1 LILSKEVDVIHSD
14 RARAAGY
21 VILFAALAAAV
32 PASVPAQ
39 AIIGTVNGSNQAI
52 VFPSPG
58 TGLPNPTKVPVTGLA
73 ISPQPHGVG
82 YFGSDNAMVSDFGL
96 SRVYVVQIST
106 ATVLATINTTGKY
119 NGTGSIAI
127 APGLTA
133 ALASGGATSVA
144 VIQAPFNASSTITN
158 VTLPGAIAGYQT
170 EAIVFNAAGR
180 AFVYHS
186 TGVSVLDPPYSSVA
200 FTIPVANS
208 FSGSIAITPS
218 GNNLLCSDG
227 STTIRIFTAPYSA
240 LSTPVNLTAPAQID
254 GMMATPDGTKVL
266 AVSYVTAGGVYAI
279 SAPYTASSTI
289 ETLPVSATFGT
300 FEDVGIS
307 ADGQLAIIA
316 GNGGGNAATPFIQ
329 APFTTAGATVS
340 NVTITGGRGN
350 GAVRFLPPGLAPGLT
365 ISKSGPGTASSGSQ
379 ITYTITY
386 GNTGS
391 ANAANVVIKDP
402 VPAGTTFVSATNGG
416 TNVAGTVTWNIGTVN
431 AGVTGQ
437 TVQFTVLVTATG
449 GSIDN
454 VNYTIEGTGI
464 SPIPGPP
471 VSTTIGGGGATP
483 TPTATVTPTITQG
496 VAVVVPMLS
505 WPAMMLLLLGIT
517 AAALLLLKR

>member
-1 LILSKEVDVIHSD
+1 MTVSTRVRLGSSVVVLLV
-14 RARAAGY
+14 
-21 VILFAALAAAV
+21 LAAAF
-32 PASVPAQ
+32 PAAVSAQ
-39 AIIGTVNGSNQAI
+39 AIIGTVSGSNQAI

-58 TGLPNPTKVPVTGLA
+58 TGLPSPTQNVVPGGGA
-73 ISPQPHGVG
+73 GPHGVG
-82 YFGSDNAMVSDFGL
+82 YFGSDNAMVSDFGA
-96 SRVYVVQIST
+96 SKVRVIQIST
-106 ATVLATINTTGKY
+106 ATVLATIDTTGKY
-119 NGTGSIAI
+119 DGTGSIAI

-133 ALASGGATSVA
+133 ALAMGTSATLA
-144 VIQAPFNASSTITN
+144 VIRAPFNASSTIDT
-158 VTLPGAIAGYQT
+158 VTLPSAIAGYQT

-180 AFVYHS
+180 AFVYHT

-200 FTIPVANS
+200 FTIPVAGNGS
-208 FSGSIAITPS
+208 SGSIAITPD
-218 GNNLLCSDG
+218 GNTILCSLLFT
-227 STTIRIFTAPYSA
+227 STVRIFSAPFSA
-240 LSTPVNLTAPAQID
+240 ASTPVNLTTPTGFD
-254 GMMATPDGTKVL
+254 GMMSTPDGSKVL
-266 AVSYVTAGGVYAI
+266 AVSASTAGGVYAI
-279 SAPYTASSTI
+279 SAPYNASSNI
-289 ETLPVSATFGT
+289 QLLPVSSSFGT

-307 ADGQLAIIA
+307 ADGQLAIVA

-365 ISKSGPGTASSGSQ
+365 ISKSGPPTTSTGAQ

-391 ANAANVVIKDP
+391 VAANNVVIKDP

-416 TNVAGTVTWNIGTVN
+416 TNNAGVVTWNIGTVN

-437 TVQFTVLVTATG
+437 TVQFTVTVTATG

-454 VNYTIEGTGI
+454 VNYTVEGTGI
-464 SPIPGPP
+464 PPIPGPP
-471 VSTTIGGGGATP
+471 VSSTIGGQVPTATP
-483 TPTATVTPTITQG
+483 TVVVPTATPTATPTR
-496 VAVVVPMLS
+496 VSVVVPTVSNTGL
-505 WPAMMLLLLGIT
+505 ALLVLGLA